1 MPKGA
6 ENIDWFF
13 DDCGSATAEVTRKNI
28 SRSFRSPLQLCIC
41 AIKEFLIR
49 AVRVLTRV
57 RKGERIVR
65 QTRGSLP
72 LCRLL
77 DTYARLKGIGRKAMA
92 SGQPVTC
99 QIRYTLN
106 LAQLDAFETYA
117 RNWMSLIEQY
127 GGVHHGYFI
136 PRANP
141 DEVGPSFPGLGYDGP
156 TDVAIAMFTFPDEES
171 YRLYRKEVA
180 TDPECIT
187 AAALVRESAC
197 FTRYER
203 LFLQLVTRA

>member
-1 MPKGA
+1 MPDSIG
-6 ENIDWFF
+6 
-13 DDCGSATAEVTRKNI
+13 
-28 SRSFRSPLQLCIC
+28 
-41 AIKEFLIR
+41 IR
-49 AVRVLTRV
+49 
-57 RKGERIVR
+57 
-65 QTRGSLP
+65 
-72 LCRLL
+72 
-77 DTYARLKGIGRKAMA
+77 RKAIA
-92 SGQPVTC
+92 NSQPVTC

-106 LAQLDAFETYA
+106 LAQLGAFKTYA
-117 RNWMSLIEQY
+117 RTWMWLIEQY
-127 GGVHHGYFI
+127 GGIHHGYFI

-187 AAALVRESAC
+187 SAALVRKSGC

-203 LFLQLVTRA
+203 LFLQPVTRA